1 MKEFKSSGIV
11 ALFLLL
17 LVGLSCVYTIQEGQH
32 GVLLRL
38 GKLVQDHK
46 TGQVNIYN
54 PGLHFKI
61 PFIHTPRIF
70 DTRLQT
76 LDAKTELI
84 TTVNKKDVKVDYYVK
99 WRITNLP
106 EFYLKNNGSQ
116 YDVERLLEQKL
127 NSSLRDQF
135 GKRLITE
142 VVSDSRSQIMAQIQK
157 SVVQS
162 AEPLGIQVVDVRIK
176 RIDLPDTVSQSI
188 YRQMRAERQE
198 VANRHRADGR
208 AASENIRATADRN
221 ATVMVA
227 EARRNAQSLRGEG
240 DAAASRIYAETYGKD
255 PEFFAFYRSLNA
267 YRDTFVDK
275 RDMLVLRPD
284 SDFFKYFNRMN
295 SVATNAKR

>member
-1 MKEFKSSGIV
+1 
-11 ALFLLL
+11 
-17 LVGLSCVYTIQEGQH
+17 
-32 GVLLRL
+32 
-38 GKLVQDHK
+38 
-46 TGQVNIYN
+46 
-54 PGLHFKI
+54 
-61 PFIHTPRIF
+61 
-70 DTRLQT
+70 
-76 LDAKTELI
+76 
-84 TTVNKKDVKVDYYVK
+84 
-99 WRITNLP
+99 
-106 EFYLKNNGSQ
+106 
-116 YDVERLLEQKL
+116 
-127 NSSLRDQF
+127 
-135 GKRLITE
+135 
-142 VVSDSRSQIMAQIQK
+142 
-157 SVVQS
+157 
-162 AEPLGIQVVDVRIK
+162 VVDVRIK